1 MLNAVFNIFRIP
13 ELRNR
18 VLFTLAMIAI
28 YRIGFW
34 IPLVGVD
41 QTQLEELA
49 RQSAT
54 EATGFGKLLEYVS
67 VFSGGSFSQSTIF
80 GLGIMPYITAAI
92 IFQLLQSAVPRLQEL
107 KKEGASGQQKIT
119 EWTRYAT
126 VAMCLVQGFMWMKF
140 LQGQGLVQPQFRTQ
154 TGILIFYFRGLTA

>member
-1 MLNAVFNIFRIP
+1 MFKAVLNIFRIV

-67 VFSGGSFSQSTIF
+67 VFSGGSFKQSTIF
-80 GLGIMPYITAAI
+80 GLGHHALYHRIDHLPVAAVGGAETAGT
-92 IFQLLQSAVPRLQEL
+92 QEGRC
-107 KKEGASGQQKIT
+107 ERST
-119 EWTRYAT
+119 EDY
-126 VAMCLVQGFMWMKF
+126 
-140 LQGQGLVQPQFRTQ
+140 
-154 TGILIFYFRGLTA
+154 

>member
-1 MLNAVFNIFRIP
+1 MYSAVINMFRIP

-49 RQSAT
+49 RQSAS

-67 VFSGGSFSQSTIF
+67 VFSGGSFKQSTIF
-80 GLGIMPYITAAI
+80 GLGIMPYITASI
-92 IFQLLQSAVPRLQEL
+92 IFQLLCHHAGESAD
-107 KKEGASGQQKIT
+107 T
-119 EWTRYAT
+119 E
-126 VAMCLVQGFMWMKF
+126 VA
-140 LQGQGLVQPQFRTQ
+140 R
-154 TGILIFYFRGLTA
+154 